1 MNIYVISKND
11 FPWRVMSSE
20 LRAQEL
26 INALNSE
33 ERLKDLAGQRRVFY
47 HLTCLELDED

>member
-20 LRAQEL
+20 DRAQTL
-26 INALNSE
+26 INTLNSE
-33 ERLKDLAGQRRVFY
+33 ERLKSLAGHRRVFY
-47 HLTCLELDED
+47 HITCLVLDED